1 MIQRLQSLWL
11 LMAAVFAFLTFRFPF
26 YNGSVTDKDNLLQP
40 AKFTA
45 SFDILTIIL
54 TAILIIF
61 CLISIFL
68 FKNRILQLR
77 FTIAAIVV
85 SILDLVVYFT
95 KLNKFAKGELSLASV
110 FSFII
115 PVILFLAARGIWK
128 DEKLIKSLDRLR

>member
-11 LMAAVFAFLTFRFPF
+11 FLAAVFAFLTYRFPF
-26 YNGSVTDKDNLLQP
+26 YNGSITDKSNLLQP

-45 SFDILTIIL
+45 SFDILTLIL
-54 TAILIIF
+54 TGILTLI

-68 FKNRILQLR
+68 FKNRTLQLR
-77 FTIAAIVV
+77 LTIAAMVV

-95 KLNKFAKGELSLASV
+95 KLNKFAKGELSLASI